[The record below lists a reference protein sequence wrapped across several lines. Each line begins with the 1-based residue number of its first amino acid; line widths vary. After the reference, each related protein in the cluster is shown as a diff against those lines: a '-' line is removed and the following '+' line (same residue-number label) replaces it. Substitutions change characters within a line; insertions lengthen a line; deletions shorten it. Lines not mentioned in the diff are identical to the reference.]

1 MRFVDVDGHI
11 LEPSNLWVE
20 NIEPEY
26 RDRAMR
32 FVEDDEGL
40 EGWSIDGTVT
50 GFLSKSHASNMATIG
65 QSAEWRR
72 ETLFE
77 KRALTWEEGRAM
89 NPGACDPKERVKLM
103 DEEGIDISFLF
114 PSLGLSWMGMDVE
127 PRLGA
132 AYNRVYND
140 WISDFCHQESDR
152 LVPCVLLPWTD
163 VGESVKELRRTTKMG
178 LRAVMTPSVPP
189 HDVPYSNSQWDPLW
203 AEFQEQDIPL
213 SLHPASGGTSATTAL
228 YPNLELPGWW
238 GFTASTFD
246 VQLSFLSFFQEG
258 VFDRFPNLKV
268 LILESGCAWMPYL
281 LGRMDEK
288 FSFLG
293 FTTSMKLKPSE
304 YFYRQ
309 CWIDMDPDDELGPGT
324 IRLLGADKVMWA
336 YDYPHS
342 DSSLDPIKN
351 LKETLK
357 NLPEQDQQKVAGGNA
372 IALYK
377 LPMSS

>member
-1 MRFVDVDGHI
+1 MRFIDVDGHI

-20 NIEPEY
+20 NMEPEY

-40 EGWSIDGTVT
+40 EGWSIDGTVN

-65 QSAEWRR
+65 RSAEWRR

-77 KRALTWEEGRAM
+77 KRAFTWEQGRAM

-246 VQLSFLSFFQEG
+246 VQLSFLSFFREG

-268 LILESGCAWMPYL
+268 MILESGCAWMPYL

-309 CWIDMDPDDELGPGT
+309 CWIDMDPDDELGLGT

-342 DSSLDPIKN
+342 DSALDPVKN

-357 NLPEQDQQKVAGGNA
+357 DLSEQDRQKVAGGNA

-377 LPMSS
+377 LPVSP